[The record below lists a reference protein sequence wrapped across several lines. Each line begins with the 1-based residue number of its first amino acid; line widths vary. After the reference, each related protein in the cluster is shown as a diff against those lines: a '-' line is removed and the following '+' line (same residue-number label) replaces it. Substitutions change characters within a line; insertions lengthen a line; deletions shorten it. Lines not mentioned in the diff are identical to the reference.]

1 MEGSSRFSGLSNESP
16 PSFYFLRKTL
26 YELVATMQPVVT
38 GQAPMTLERKVTS
51 GGKANKKRKIIHTR
65 TETNRIR
72 TSNKKKVRSAYVR
85 IMIHIYIWY
94 MLNESQQKPKPRR
107 QHYDSK

>member
-51 GGKANKKRKIIHTR
+51 GGKTNKKQEIIYTI
-65 TETNRIR
+65 TETNRIKNR
-72 TSNKKKVRSAYVR
+72 IPHTKNKKK
-85 IMIHIYIWY
+85 
-94 MLNESQQKPKPRR
+94 
-107 QHYDSK
+107 